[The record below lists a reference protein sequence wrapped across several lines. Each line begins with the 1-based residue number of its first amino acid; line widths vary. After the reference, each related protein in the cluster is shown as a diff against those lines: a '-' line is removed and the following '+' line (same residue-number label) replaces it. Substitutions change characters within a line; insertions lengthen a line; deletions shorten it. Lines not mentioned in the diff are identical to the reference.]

1 MAKFVEPPRTGK
13 VMGNDVVAQPVP
25 FDRLRAVQ
33 EAGMAGNGVETV
45 ERMMDVIKEYV
56 TLADGS
62 AIAVGELSGA
72 AIQKLYTFATDIQP
86 GSAADFT

>member
-13 VMGNDVVAQPVP
+13 VMGNDVIAQPVP
-25 FDRLRAVQ
+25 FERLRAVQ
-33 EAGMAGNGVETV
+33 EAGASGDGVATV
-45 ERMMDVIKEYV
+45 EAMQSIIRDYV

-62 AIAVGELSGA
+62 AIDVAELSGA

>member
-13 VMGNDVVAQPVP
+13 VLGNDVVARPVP

-33 EAGMAGNGVETV
+33 AAGASGDNVAVVDEMIEIV
-45 ERMMDVIKEYV
+45 RDFV

-62 AIAVGELSGA
+62 PVEVGTLSA
-72 AIQKLYTFATDIQP
+72 SAIQKLYMFATDMQT

>member
-13 VMGNDVVAQPVP
+13 VMGNEVTAKPVP
-25 FDRLRAVQ
+25 FERLRAVQ
-33 EAGMAGNGVETV
+33 EAGARGDGVEVV
-45 ERMMDVIKEYV
+45 ERMIDVIQEYV

-62 AIAVGELSGA
+62 AIDVAELSGA
-72 AIQKLYTFATDIQP
+72 AIQKLYMFATDVSG

>member
-1 MAKFVEPPRTGK
+1 MAKFVEPPRAGK
-13 VMGNDVVAQPVP
+13 VLGNDIVAQPVP

-33 EAGMAGNGVETV
+33 AAGAAGDNVAVVEEMIGIV
-45 ERMMDVIKEYV
+45 RDYV

-62 AIAVGELSGA
+62 PIETGTLSA
-72 AIQKLYTFATDIQP
+72 SAIQKLYMFATDMQA